1 MYTLDDIYVYIMNWK
16 KVNANSLQ
24 LYKAIQPI
32 IRNTW
37 IINCDENLTLD
48 TDIQHIQL
56 DDSYYYGAQFNTAIQ
71 HIPDDKL
78 FCIIVGDNIPD
89 NSFSTIFSS
98 ALNAF
103 NTHKIGVY
111 APYDKRSVH
120 QKVVDTYQDMIYHV
134 QNTDCGFWF
143 IHPKIYMRMRS
154 IDYTVS
160 KYGWGIDIIVIK
172 EAKKYGMLVV
182 SDHSISTDQIDHTC
196 GYDIA
201 EAAKES
207 AKLQRIYYQQGK
219 NKMLPFMRTRNR

>member
-1 MYTLDDIYVYIMNWK
+1 MYTFDDIYVYIMNWK

-32 IRNTW
+32 VHNTW
-37 IINCDENLTLD
+37 MINCDENWTLD
-48 TDIQHIQL
+48 SSVQHIQL
-56 DDSYYYGAQFNTAIQ
+56 DDSHYYGAQFNTAIL
-71 HIPDDKL
+71 HIPDNKI

-98 ALNAF
+98 ALDALNAG
-103 NTHKIGVY
+103 KIGVY

-120 QKVVDTYQDMIYHV
+120 QKIVNTYKDMIYHV

-143 IHPKIYMRMRS
+143 IHPKIYMRMRN
-154 IDYTVS
+154 IDYTIS
-160 KYGWGIDIIVIK
+160 KYGWGIDIIIIQ
-172 EAKKYGMLVV
+172 EAKKSGMLVV

-219 NKMLPFMRTRNR
+219 SKMFPFMRTRHR